1 MTPLFERITIIG
13 LGLLG
18 GSIALAAK
26 SRGIATTVVGVT
38 RRPETLTAAVRDGA
52 VDRAGSDLAE
62 GVRGAELVV
71 LGTPVFAMAEVL
83 RKTAPH
89 LREGALVTDVGSVKG
104 ILAEVLPGILPAGA
118 TYVGAHPMAG
128 SHHSGFSHATA
139 DLFEGAACIVSPIPG
154 TPRAPVERV
163 AAFWSALGA
172 RVLERDPAV
181 HDAEV
186 GWVSHVPHV
195 VAFAFAQALGV
206 SPAGASEVRGS
217 GFRDFTRIALS
228 DPDLWADILV
238 SNRKAIAGPLQ
249 EVCEQITALGRI
261 LEAGDAEAAEQ
272 FITAA
277 RDNLGRGGNHAQS
290 GGAIPEIQAV
300 SKKTAT
306 KE

>member
-1 MTPLFERITIIG
+1 LERIAIIG

-18 GSIALAAK
+18 GSVALAAK
-26 SRGIATTVVGVT
+26 SRGLAATVVGVT
-38 RRPETLTAAVRDGA
+38 RRQETLKAALQSGA
-52 VDRAGSDLAE
+52 VDRAGSDLGE

-71 LGTPVFAMAEVL
+71 LGTPVFAMAEML
-83 RKTAPH
+83 RRAAPH
-89 LREGALVTDVGSVKG
+89 LDEGALVTDVGSVKG
-104 ILAEVLPGILPAGA
+104 VLAETLPGILPAGV
-118 TYVGAHPMAG
+118 TYVGSHPMAG
-128 SHHSGFSHATA
+128 SHHSGFSHATP
-139 DLFEGAACIVSPIPG
+139 DLFEGAACIVTPTPG
-154 TPRAPVERV
+154 TPRPAVERV

-186 GWVSHVPHV
+186 GWVSHVPHAI
-195 VAFAFAQALGV
+195 AFAFAHALGTA
-206 SPAGASEVRGS
+206 PPGAGEVRGS

-238 SNRKAIAGPLQ
+238 SNRKAVAGPLR
-249 EVCEQITALGRI
+249 EVGEQISALGRI

-272 FITAA
+272 FIAAA